1 MLRREINSTAIAIA
15 LLVSIALAPKAS
27 AATCKAGF
35 VPRAAAG
42 ADTVCVTPAS
52 QARVAAEN
60 ARAPLLWLSGPFGL
74 KTCAQGFVWRE
85 AFIGDLICVTP
96 LIRTAVRQENDTA
109 ADRQQ

>member
-1 MLRREINSTAIAIA
+1 MSRRQCISPAIVIA
-15 LLVSIALAPKAS
+15 LLASLGLTPSAS
-27 AATCKAGF
+27 AANCKAGF

-52 QARVAAEN
+52 KARVAAEN

-96 LIRTAVRQENDTA
+96 LIRTAVRLKNDTA